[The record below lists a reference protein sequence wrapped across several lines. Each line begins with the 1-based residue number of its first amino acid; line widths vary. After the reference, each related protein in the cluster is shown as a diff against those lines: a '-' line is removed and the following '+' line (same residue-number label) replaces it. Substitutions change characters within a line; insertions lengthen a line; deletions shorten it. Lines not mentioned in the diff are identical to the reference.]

1 MSITELRK
9 FRIFDI
15 AIFDLV
21 TSILGMILAFI
32 VFWKIHFSKL
42 PIYKFILAA
51 VILSIP
57 FGVIIHI
64 IFGVNTNLNYK
75 LGLSYKPNK

>member
-1 MSITELRK
+1 MIISELRR
-9 FRIFDI
+9 FRIFNF

-21 TSILGMILAFI
+21 TSILGMILAFVI
-32 VFWKIHFSKL
+32 FWKIHFSKL
-42 PIYKFILAA
+42 PVYKFILAA
-51 VILSIP
+51 VILAIP